1 MKEGIRRSV
10 LFGVIPK
17 ASLHSSQVVDAQ
29 IQITIRGMT
38 RKLVHV
44 PHAHRVV
51 AKVRKVRQQR
61 SEQMERSVRSE
72 GPKRFNDLKPRVE
85 VYLKAILGGDK
96 VRSSSRAPVELSI
109 GWKDMHVLLGL
120 RMTLDDLLKRRCER
134 TRVRSVRDLKLNIE
148 ALIRRCNLSAP
159 LHQDKP
165 SHICQE
171 PGSLLFKEPLRQLAA
186 RTKDK
191 KITRSTLHALHPPKS
206 NYADRTP
213 AASWMF

>member
-1 MKEGIRRSV
+1 VKEGIRRSV

-29 IQITIRGMT
+29 IQIAIRGMT

-85 VYLKAILGGDK
+85 VYLKAILGGLMAPNGSMNM
-96 VRSSSRAPVELSI
+96 SSILQQTCSSKSTDSI
-109 GWKDMHVLLGL
+109 QTQL
-120 RMTLDDLLKRRCER
+120 TLPI
-134 TRVRSVRDLKLNIE
+134 N
-148 ALIRRCNLSAP
+148 
-159 LHQDKP
+159 
-165 SHICQE
+165 
-171 PGSLLFKEPLRQLAA
+171 
-186 RTKDK
+186 
-191 KITRSTLHALHPPKS
+191 
-206 NYADRTP
+206 
-213 AASWMF
+213 